1 MESSKHSSTQPMPLK
16 PMSLWLACLPILVLI
31 VTLTWNVLFVYGD
44 DALSGSSQ
52 MIIILVAGFT
62 AIIGLS
68 RGVSWAHIQ
77 EKIVATIGNAMPSIL
92 ILLLV
97 GALAS
102 IWLLSGTVPT
112 LVYYGLKLLNPA
124 IFLVACCIACA
135 LTSVM
140 SGSSWSTAAT
150 IGVAMVAVGRALEIP
165 DGLIGGAI
173 ISGSYFGDKISPLSD
188 TTNLAA
194 AVTETPV
201 FDHIRYLLFTTGPS
215 MVISLIL
222 FTVIG
227 LNLET
232 SGSAV
237 DVSVELAAIKE
248 TFNISIW
255 LLIPPVVVLTM
266 ITKKVP
272 AIPSLFVGIIAGLVC
287 ALIFQQ
293 PLLAELAPTV
303 KTSPILTTAALEP
316 SSVYVLVMDTL
327 FKGVSVNTP
336 IEMLSE
342 LFSAGGMKGMLGT
355 VWLILAAMTFGGV
368 MEACGN
374 LARIMESV
382 KSLAKGFFSLVACT
396 TGTCIVTNLSTSDQY
411 ISVAIPGRMY
421 SDLYREKGY
430 AQENLSRTL
439 EDTGT
444 VTSVLIPWNTC
455 GAYHASVLG
464 IGTVTYLP
472 FCFFNLISPFMTLFY
487 AWFMIKIKRVE
498 PESPEAMLSKSAL
511 KSDDSKSGPSNFFT

>member
-1 MESSKHSSTQPMPLK
+1 MESSTKVSNSMP
-16 PMSLWLACLPILVLI
+16 LWLACLPIIILI
-31 VTLTWNVLFVYGD
+31 VGLTWNVLFVYGD

-52 MIIILVAGFT
+52 MIIILVAGIT
-62 AIIGLS
+62 AMLGLT
-68 RGVSWAHIQ
+68 RGVAWEHIQ
-77 EKIVATIGNAMPSIL
+77 EKIVSTISHAMPSIL

-124 IFLVACCIACA
+124 IFLVACCVACA

-188 TTNLAA
+188 TTNVAA

-201 FDHIRYLLFTTGPS
+201 FDHIQYLLFTTGPS

-232 SGSAV
+232 TNSSV
-237 DVSVELAAIKE
+237 DVSVELAAIE
-248 TFNISIW
+248 STFNISFW

-266 ITKKVP
+266 IMKKVP
-272 AIPSLFVGIIAGLVC
+272 AIPALFVGILVGGVC
-287 ALIFQQ
+287 ALVFQQ
-293 PLLAELAPTV
+293 PLLARLAETV
-303 KTSPILTTAALEP
+303 QTTEIVSYDGFEP
-316 SSVYVLVMDTL
+316 NAIYVLVMDTL
-327 FKGVSVNTP
+327 FKGVSVDTP
-336 IEMLSE
+336 LPMLSE

-382 KSLAKGFFSLVACT
+382 KGLAKGFFSLVACT

-464 IGTVTYLP
+464 IGTITYLP
-472 FCFFNLISPFMTLFY
+472 YCFFNLLSPLMTLIY
-487 AWFMIKIKRVE
+487 AWFMIKVKRAEV
-498 PESPEAMLSKSAL
+498 SA
-511 KSDDSKSGPSNFFT
+511 DDTPASSLAS

>member
-1 MESSKHSSTQPMPLK
+1 MDSSAKTPDHSMP
-16 PMSLWLACLPILVLI
+16 LWLALLPVLVLI
-31 VTLTWNVLFVYGD
+31 GALTWNVLFVYGD

-52 MIIILVAGFT
+52 MVILMVAGFT
-62 AIIGLS
+62 AAIGLA
-68 RGVSWAHIQ
+68 RGITWGHIQ
-77 EKIVATIGNAMPSIL
+77 ERIVATISNAMPSII

-227 LNLET
+227 LRLET

-248 TFNISIW
+248 TFNINIW
-255 LLIPPVVVLTM
+255 LLIPPIVVLTM
-266 ITKKVP
+266 IMKKIP
-272 AIPSLFVGIIAGLVC
+272 AIPSLFVGIVVGLIC
-287 ALIFQQ
+287 ALVFQQ
-293 PLLAELAPTV
+293 DLLARLMSE
-303 KTSPILTTAALEP
+303 
-316 SSVYVLVMDTL
+316 SSDYPMYELVMGTL
-327 FKGVSVNTP
+327 YKGVNVSTP
-336 IEMLSE
+336 LPMLTE
-342 LFSAGGMKGMLGT
+342 LFSASGMEGMLWT

-368 MEACGN
+368 MEACGM
-374 LARIMESV
+374 LARIMEAA
-382 KSLAKGFFSLVACT
+382 KGLAKGFFSLVACT

-421 SDLYREKGY
+421 ADLYKEKGY
-430 AQENLSRTL
+430 ASENLSRTL

-464 IGTVTYLP
+464 IGTLVYLP
-472 FCFFNLISPFMTLFY
+472 YCFFNIISPFMTLFY
-487 AWFMIKIKRVE
+487 AWFMIKITRIDQ
-498 PESPEAMLSKSAL
+498 PASDSAT
-511 KSDDSKSGPSNFFT
+511 GQTV

>member
-1 MESSKHSSTQPMPLK
+1 MELPTDKSSQETPNNMP
-16 PMSLWLACLPILVLI
+16 LWLALLPVVVLI
-31 VTLTWNVLFVYGD
+31 LALTLNVLFVYGD
-44 DALSGSSQ
+44 NALGGASQ
-52 MIIILVAGFT
+52 MVIILVAGLT
-62 AIIGLS
+62 AAIGLS
-68 RGVSWAHIQ
+68 RGVAWAHIQ
-77 EKIVATIGNAMPSIL
+77 ERIVATIGNAMPSIL

-124 IFLVACCIACA
+124 IFLVACCLACA
-135 LTSVM
+135 VTSVM

-215 MVISLIL
+215 MIISLIL
-222 FTVIG
+222 FTTIG
-227 LNLET
+227 LGLDT
-232 SGSAV
+232 SDSAV
-237 DVSVELAAIKE
+237 DVSVELAIEAA
-248 TFNISIW
+248 FNINIW
-255 LLIPPVVVLTM
+255 LLIPPVLVLTL
-266 ITKKVP
+266 IVKKVP
-272 AIPSLFVGIIAGLVC
+272 AIPALFAGIVAGVIC
-287 ALIFQQ
+287 VVVFQQ
-293 PLLAELAPTV
+293 PVLASLSSTV
-303 KTSPILTTAALEP
+303 
-316 SSVYVLVMDTL
+316 SVTPVNEGFANFYQPNPGYVLIMDTL
-327 FKGVSVNTP
+327 FKGVAIDTSVP
-336 IEMLSE
+336 MISE
-342 LFSAGGMKGMLGT
+342 LFGASGMEGMLGT

-368 MEACGN
+368 MDACGN
-374 LARIMESV
+374 LTRIMESV
-382 KSLAKGFFSLVACT
+382 KGLAKGFFSLVACT
-396 TGTCIVTNLSTSDQY
+396 SGTCIVTNLSTSDQY

-421 SDLYREKGY
+421 SDLYREKGF
-430 AQENLSRTL
+430 ARENLSRTL

-464 IGTVTYLP
+464 IGTLTYLP
-472 FCFFNLISPFMTLFY
+472 FCFFNLLSPIMTLFY

-498 PESPEAMLSKSAL
+498 PTA
-511 KSDDSKSGPSNFFT
+511 DSNTQAV

>member
-1 MESSKHSSTQPMPLK
+1 MESSDKSANQNQGQ
-16 PMSLWLACLPILVLI
+16 PMSLWLALLPVVMLI
-31 VTLTWNVLFVYGD
+31 ATLTWNVLFVYGD

-52 MIIILVAGFT
+52 MVIMLTAGFT
-62 AIIGLS
+62 AMIGLA
-68 RGVSWAHIQ
+68 RGVTWAHIQ
-77 EKIVATIGNAMPSIL
+77 ERIVATIGNAMPSIL

-112 LVYYGLKLLNPA
+112 LVYYGLKLLSPA
-124 IFLVACCIACA
+124 IFLVAVCIACA

-237 DVSVELAAIKE
+237 DVSVELAAIQE
-248 TFNISIW
+248 TFNITIW

-266 ITKKVP
+266 IMKKVP
-272 AIPSLFVGIIAGLVC
+272 AIPSLFVGIVAGAIC

-293 PLLAELAPTV
+293 DLLATLID
-303 KTSPILTTAALEP
+303 STAKQPLYEI
-316 SSVYVLVMDTL
+316 MMGTL
-327 FKGVSVNTP
+327 YKGVDINTP
-336 IEMLSE
+336 LPMLTE
-342 LFSAGGMKGMLGT
+342 LFSASGMEGMLGT
-355 VWLILAAMTFGGV
+355 VWLILAAMAFGGV
-368 MEACGN
+368 MEACGM
-374 LARIMESV
+374 LARIMDAA
-382 KSLAKGFFSLVACT
+382 KGLAKGFFSLVACT

-421 SDLYREKGY
+421 ADLYKEKGY
-430 AQENLSRTL
+430 ASENLSRTL

-464 IGTVTYLP
+464 IGTLVYLP
-472 FCFFNLISPFMTLFY
+472 YCFFNLLSPIMTLLY
-487 AWFMIKIKRVE
+487 AWFMIKIKRIDQPQTGAV
-498 PESPEAMLSKSAL
+498 KSAAA
-511 KSDDSKSGPSNFFT
+511 

>member
-1 MESSKHSSTQPMPLK
+1 MESSTKVSNSMP
-16 PMSLWLACLPILVLI
+16 LWLACLPIIILI
-31 VTLTWNVLFVYGD
+31 IGLTWNVLFVYGD

-52 MIIILVAGFT
+52 MIIILVSGLT
-62 AIIGLS
+62 AMLGLA
-68 RGVSWAHIQ
+68 RGVTWEHIQ
-77 EKIVATIGNAMPSIL
+77 DKIVSTISHAMPSIL

-124 IFLVACCIACA
+124 IFLVACCVACA

-201 FDHIRYLLFTTGPS
+201 FDHIRYLLFTTVPS
-215 MVISLIL
+215 IVISLVL
-222 FTVIG
+222 FTIIG

-232 SGSAV
+232 TNSSV
-237 DVSVELAAIKE
+237 DVSVELAAIE
-248 TFNISIW
+248 STFNISFW

-266 ITKKVP
+266 IMKKVP
-272 AIPSLFVGIIAGLVC
+272 AIPALFVGILVGGIC

-293 PLLAELAPTV
+293 PLLARLADTV
-303 KTSPILTTAALEP
+303 QTTEIVAYDGFEP
-316 SSVYVLVMDTL
+316 NTIYVLVMDTL
-327 FKGVSVNTP
+327 FKGVSVDTP
-336 IEMLSE
+336 LPMLSE

-464 IGTVTYLP
+464 IGTITYLP
-472 FCFFNLISPFMTLFY
+472 YCFFNLLSPLMTLIY
-487 AWFMIKIKRVE
+487 AWFMIKIKRAEVTAD
-498 PESPEAMLSKSAL
+498 EAPT
-511 KSDDSKSGPSNFFT
+511 PSLAT